1 MIYRRNCEIC
11 ICACTRKAILDIDTL
26 RQINPDYKCP
36 RLNPCFLYLSQRFL
50 KKKLPVILYT
60 ALSMPRSMRVFF
72 CCCCFLKGIPMSTG
86 RNFKINLLFFFTFCN
101 LVSKLSLR
109 VETLGTRLRLFD
121 DGMYR
126 KFTFESCTRLD

>member
-1 MIYRRNCEIC
+1 
-11 ICACTRKAILDIDTL
+11 
-26 RQINPDYKCP
+26 
-36 RLNPCFLYLSQRFL
+36 
-50 KKKLPVILYT
+50 
-60 ALSMPRSMRVFF
+60 
-72 CCCCFLKGIPMSTG
+72 MSTG